1 MVALQ
6 HDHSGQEFIGRKIMI
21 TKKDFVVTVKND
33 DGSEQNTN
41 YFVKAPSQEAIKGA
55 DRYRA
60 KTWNQCLMDGIITK
74 KELQAVLLKRGL
86 WSEEKEAE
94 EKRIG
99 TELFELEKKL
109 FLGDGAKKAK
119 VSDGKKIV
127 MQMKELRVKLR
138 DHIAERIGME
148 ENTAEALADN
158 ARFDY
163 LVSECVFHED
173 GSRVYKDIDDYNQKS
188 SDQVSILGATNLAQL
203 LYQYDSKFEE
213 SLPENAWLKKLGL
226 VNDKLELVDE
236 QGELVDQ
243 EGRRINN
250 LGHYINDEGKRVDVN
265 GNLLNE
271 DGSYVLQVEYEKDA
285 KKRAK

>member
-1 MVALQ
+1 
-6 HDHSGQEFIGRKIMI
+6 MI
-21 TKKDFVVTVKND
+21 TQKEFTVTNKND
-33 DGSEQNTN
+33 DGSEQAAK
-41 YFVKAPSQEAIKGA
+41 YLVKAPSQEGIKGA

-60 KTWNQCLMDGIITK
+60 KTFNQCLVDGILTK
-74 KELQAVLLKRGL
+74 KELHQVFLKRGI
-86 WSEEKEAE
+86 WNEEKEAQE
-94 EKRIG
+94 QKISAEI
-99 TELFELEKKL
+99 FELEKKL
-109 FLGDGAKKAK
+109 FLGDGNKKAK
-119 VSDGKKIV
+119 LSDGKKLA
-127 MQMKELRVKLR
+127 MQMKELRIKLR

-173 GSRVYKDIDDYNQKS
+173 GTRVYKDIDDYNQRS

-213 SLPENAWLKKLGL
+213 SLPENVWLKKLGL
-226 VNDKLELVDE
+226 VNEKLELVDD

-243 EGRRINN
+243 EGRKINN

>member
-1 MVALQ
+1 
-6 HDHSGQEFIGRKIMI
+6 MI

-33 DGSEQNTN
+33 DGSEQSTN

-86 WSEEKEAE
+86 WSEEKEVE
-94 EKRIG
+94 EKKIG

-127 MQMKELRVKLR
+127 VQMKELRVKLR

-173 GSRVYKDIDDYNQKS
+173 GLRVYKDIDDYNQKS

-265 GNLLNE
+265 GNPLNE